1 MECMDV
7 AEFEKNLDDILLSRT
22 SPIAVTRNGEAI
34 GHYLPVW
41 HMKTGTTDE
50 RTQVVEPDT
59 LLQESLAALG
69 LTEEELLKD
78 FKKWRASQRQK

>member
-1 MECMDV
+1 MDCMDV
-7 AEFEKNLDDILLSRT
+7 AEFEKNLDDTLLSRT

-41 HMKTGTTDE
+41 HMKPGSTEE
-50 RTQVVEPDT
+50 RTEIVEPDT
-59 LLQESLAALG
+59 LLQERLAALG

-78 FKKWRASQRQK
+78 FKKWRASQKHK